1 MKSQKRYR
9 RDIQALRGLAVLA
22 VVLFHANENIF
33 PLGYLGVD
41 VFFVISGFVVTP
53 LILRIFA
60 EPSIKKRYINLKIF
74 FKHRFYRLA
83 PALAFILMV
92 SAVVIML
99 FGDPN
104 DHIRFA
110 RQGIT
115 TLFLIGNIGAY
126 KYSGDYFSPNPNPL
140 IHTWSL
146 SVEEQIYI
154 FLPLVFFLILYKC
167 SNTKKFFKFI
177 FILITVV
184 SFFYFYYSSYL
195 ESLYTLL
202 DIQLTSLVE
211 FYSPVT
217 RIWQFTLG
225 GLGYLFMPN
234 FVNNKHSVFK
244 YINLTLLIVM
254 TILLLSQ
261 IQISFKNSATATTFC
276 SLLVLMF
283 RTFDSLPNYIGNKLE
298 WLGDRSYSIYLVH
311 MPILYIA
318 KYSVVTAIGD
328 GQNRAAQII
337 LGVFVSIFF
346 GALSFSKIENR
357 FRYAL
362 IPSSQTAKIK
372 LFTMLFTFVLPIMFF
387 LFIEVG
393 RKNNY
398 WMPVKYAMSL
408 TEASTQDSNCNLE
421 SEFIPYCSYGEST
434 LAKRVLLVGD
444 SHANHFAHPLG
455 VAAANQNWTSMLWT
469 QSGCVL
475 QFESNYG
482 KQVTKDCLEINNRML
497 SWVIK
502 NKPDL
507 IIVSQYIQK
516 DFSQFDLQNALLK
529 LKLHVPNILVIGNNP
544 IFPDDPSNLPLIFRL
559 LQKVPATQVPISY
572 MNYRDKESSDELI
585 EWAKSNGIST
595 LNLWPLYC
603 DEAKCIRYLNSK
615 WLYADSHH
623 LTIAGASLAIPEF
636 EFYLKRYR

>member
-1 MKSQKRYR
+1 MENQIKYR
-9 RDIQALRGLAVLA
+9 KDIQALRGLAVLA

-33 PLGYLGVD
+33 SLGYLGVD
-41 VFFVISGFVVTP
+41 IFFVISGFVVTP
-53 LILRIFA
+53 LILKIFA
-60 EPSIKKRYINLKIF
+60 EPNIKKRFINLKIF
-74 FKHRFYRLA
+74 FKFRFYRLA

-92 SAVVIML
+92 CAVFIML

-104 DHIRFA
+104 DHKRFA
-110 RQGIT
+110 LQGIA
-115 TLFLIGNIGAY
+115 TLFLVGNVGAY

-167 SNTKKFFKFI
+167 SSIKKFFKLVFA
-177 FILITVV
+177 LITLV
-184 SFFYFYYSSYL
+184 SFTLFYYSSFL
-195 ESLYTLL
+195 DSVYTLL
-202 DIQLTSLVE
+202 DIQLTSLID

-225 GLGYLFMPN
+225 GLGYLYMPS
-234 FVNNKHSVFK
+234 FVNIKHSVFK
-244 YINLTLLIVM
+244 YVNLTIILGL

-261 IQISFKNSATATTFC
+261 VQLSFKHSATAITFC
-276 SLLVLMF
+276 SLLVIMF
-283 RTFDSLPNYIGNKLE
+283 RIFDSLPNYIGNKLE

-318 KYSVVTAIGD
+318 KYSVVTSIGD
-328 GQNRAAQII
+328 GQNQIIQII
-337 LGVFVSIFF
+337 LGVFASIFF

-362 IPSSQTAKIK
+362 IPSYQTAKTK
-372 LFTMLFTFVLPIMFF
+372 LLTIFLTFVLPITFF
-387 LFIEVG
+387 LFIDIG
-393 RKNNY
+393 RKSNY
-398 WMPVKYAMSL
+398 WMPVKYANSL
-408 TEASTQDSNCNLE
+408 TEVSTQDSNCNFRSE
-421 SEFIPYCSYGEST
+421 SEPYCSNGENT

-444 SHANHFAHPLG
+444 SHANHFAQALG
-455 VAAANQNWTSMLWT
+455 VAAVNQNWTSMLWT

-482 KQVTKDCLEINNRML
+482 KQVSKDCLEINKRML
-497 SWVIK
+497 SWVAK

-516 DFSQFDLQNALLK
+516 DFSQFELQDALLK
-529 LKLHVPNILVIGNNP
+529 LKFYVPDILLIGNNP
-544 IFPDDPSNLPLIFRL
+544 IFLDDPSNLPLIFQL
-559 LQKVPATQVPISY
+559 LQKVPAKQVPISQ
-572 MNYRDKESSDELI
+572 MNYRDKEASDELM
-585 EWAKSNGIST
+585 EWAKSNDIST

-603 DEAKCIRYLNSK
+603 DKAKCVRYLNSE

-623 LTIAGASLAIPEF
+623 LTISGASLAIPEF
-636 EFYLKRYR
+636 ELYLKRYR